1 MDKNK
6 EEYDKTY
13 ISDSRKNIDSY
24 INKKEYRKAFV
35 LLILALEKIDN
46 LQKNEFI
53 DYYSKNMLNMGIF
66 DNIQPELK
74 CEIAIDNQK

>member
-6 EEYDKTY
+6 EEYGKTY

-46 LQKNEFI
+46 VQKNEFI

-66 DNIQPELK
+66 DNIHSSTV
-74 CEIAIDNQK
+74 